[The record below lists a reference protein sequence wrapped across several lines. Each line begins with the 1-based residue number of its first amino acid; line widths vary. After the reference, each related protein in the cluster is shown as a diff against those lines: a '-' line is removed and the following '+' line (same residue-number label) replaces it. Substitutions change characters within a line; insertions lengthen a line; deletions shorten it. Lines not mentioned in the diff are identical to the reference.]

1 MLLKAAKFMA
11 LPCAL
16 NDTSLIINSSMPNG
30 ETMRMSIMDQFGV
43 FCSEVVARRL
53 KSDFVF
59 VSALVEPMTIA
70 YLTGR
75 VYKNNY
81 RSF

>member
-1 MLLKAAKFMA
+1 
-11 LPCAL
+11 
-16 NDTSLIINSSMPNG
+16 MPNG
-30 ETMRMSIMDQFGV
+30 ETMRMSIMDQFSGL
-43 FCSEVVARRL
+43 CSVVVARRL

-75 VYKNNY
+75 VYKKNY

>member
-1 MLLKAAKFMA
+1 MLPKVVKFIS

-30 ETMRMSIMDQFGV
+30 ETMRMSIIDTASV
-43 FCSEVVARRL
+43 LCAVVVARRL

-75 VYKNNY
+75 VYKKKD